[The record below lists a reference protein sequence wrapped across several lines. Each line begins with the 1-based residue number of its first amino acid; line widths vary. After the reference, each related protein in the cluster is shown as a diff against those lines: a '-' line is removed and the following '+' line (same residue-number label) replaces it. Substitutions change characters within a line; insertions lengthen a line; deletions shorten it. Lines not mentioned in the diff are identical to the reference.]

1 MSEEVKPVLLQSVI
15 KDNMRRIRRER
26 GVLQEDVAMAA
37 RWVGVMWSS
46 TTVAQIE
53 SGTRQL
59 SLDEFLLLPLIL
71 HCTISDLLFVEDE
84 GQPVKLGYNTILD
97 PEAVTELVSPE
108 GPELKDDQI
117 PMLPGLEKNLNP
129 KIKEAV
135 YFSGLEAT
143 LLSYLKVREGARG
156 EAERKAAQT
165 LKFSAVEIT
174 ALALRL
180 WSRSLTEERDARA
193 EEQASEGKETRAV
206 RGHITRALLQEIGGE
221 HVERLEVFDGI
232 LPDPGLAKLKPVS
245 GDERALRNISIKDYE
260 KDEEVRQK
268 ATKPYERWM
277 RFKIL
282 EVFEKEGTTR

>member
-1 MSEEVKPVLLQSVI
+1 MSKEAPPVLLQSVI
-15 KDNMRRIRRER
+15 TDNMRRIRRER

-71 HCTISDLLFVEDE
+71 RCKISDLIAVADE
-84 GQPVKLGYNTILD
+84 NQPVKLGFNTILD
-97 PEAVTELVSPE
+97 PEAVAELVSPK
-108 GPELKDDQI
+108 GPQLRDDQI
-117 PMLPGLEKNLNP
+117 PMLPGLEEKLDK
-129 KIKEAV
+129 KIRDAIE
-135 YFSGLEAT
+135 FSGLEPT

-156 EAERKAAQT
+156 EAERKAAQAM
-165 LKFSAVEIT
+165 KRPAVEIT
-174 ALALRL
+174 ALAIRL

-193 EEQASEGKETRAV
+193 EEQTSAGKEMRAV
-206 RGHITRALLQEIGGE
+206 RGHITRALLQEIENE
-221 HVERLEVFDGI
+221 HWDRLVVIGD
-232 LPDPGLAKLKPVS
+232 KLSDTPVKLRPVS
-245 GDERALRNISIKDYE
+245 GDERALRNISMEDYE
-260 KDEEVRQK
+260 NDESVRQK

-282 EVFEKEGTTR
+282 EVFEKERTAK

>member
-1 MSEEVKPVLLQSVI
+1 MAPVLLQSVI
-15 KDNMRRIRRER
+15 TDNMRRIRRER

-71 HCTISDLLFVEDE
+71 HCKIGDLLAVEDQN
-84 GQPVKLGYNTILD
+84 QPVKLGYNTILD
-97 PEAVTELVSPE
+97 PEAVAELVSSK
-108 GPELKDDQI
+108 GPQLKDDQI
-117 PMLPGLEKNLNP
+117 PMLPGLEEKLDP
-129 KIKEAV
+129 KIKEAIS
-135 YFSGLEAT
+135 FSGLEPT

-174 ALALRL
+174 ALAIRL

-193 EEQASEGKETRAV
+193 QEQASEGKEKRAV
-206 RGHITRALLQEIGGE
+206 RGHITRALLQEIGSE
-221 HVERLEVFDGI
+221 YYERLEVIGDK
-232 LPDPGLAKLKPVS
+232 LPDTQVKLKPVS
-245 GDERALRNISIKDYE
+245 GDERALRNISIEDYE
-260 KDEEVRQK
+260 NDEAVPKK

-282 EVFEKEGTTR
+282 EVFEKEGAAK

>member
-1 MSEEVKPVLLQSVI
+1 MPKEVPPVLLQSVI
-15 KDNMRRIRRER
+15 TENMRRIRRER

-71 HCTISDLLFVEDE
+71 RCKISDLIAVEDKN
-84 GQPVKLGYNTILD
+84 QPIKLGFNTILD
-97 PEAVTELVSPE
+97 PEAVTELVSPK
-108 GPELKDDQI
+108 GPQLRDDQI
-117 PMLPGLEKNLNP
+117 PMLPGLEEKLDP
-129 KIKEAV
+129 RIKEAISE
-135 YFSGLEAT
+135 SGLEPT

-165 LKFSAVEIT
+165 LKWPAVRIT
-174 ALALRL
+174 ALAIRL

-193 EEQASEGKETRAV
+193 EELASEGKETRAV
-206 RGHITRALLQEIGGE
+206 RGHITRQLLLEIQNE
-221 HVERLEVFDGI
+221 FYERLEVIGDK
-232 LPDPGLAKLKPVS
+232 LPDKPVKLKPVS
-245 GDERALRNISIKDYE
+245 GDERALRNVAIEDYE
-260 KDEEVRQK
+260 NDEDERKK

-277 RFKIL
+277 RFKVL
-282 EVFEKEGTTR
+282 EVFEKEGTMK

>member
-1 MSEEVKPVLLQSVI
+1 MSKEVPPVLLQSVI
-15 KDNMRRIRRER
+15 TDNMRRIRRER

-71 HCTISDLLFVEDE
+71 RCKVSDLLAVEDE
-84 GQPVKLGYNTILD
+84 NQPIKLGFNTILD
-97 PEAVTELVSPE
+97 PEAVAELVSAK
-108 GPELKDDQI
+108 GPQLRDDQI
-117 PMLPGLEKNLNP
+117 PMLPGLEEKLD
-129 KIKEAV
+129 KKTKDAIE
-135 YFSGLEAT
+135 FSGLEPT

-156 EAERKAAQT
+156 EAERKAAQA
-165 LKFSAVEIT
+165 LKRPAVEIT
-174 ALALRL
+174 ALAIRL

-193 EEQASEGKETRAV
+193 EAQTSEGKETRAV
-206 RGHITRALLQEIGGE
+206 RGHITRGLLEDIGNE
-221 HVERLEVFDGI
+221 HYERLEVIGDN
-232 LPDPGLAKLKPVS
+232 LPDTPVKLKPVS
-245 GDERALRNISIKDYE
+245 GDERALRNISIADFE
-260 KDEEVRQK
+260 NDEAVRKK

-282 EVFEKEGTTR
+282 EVFEKEGAAK